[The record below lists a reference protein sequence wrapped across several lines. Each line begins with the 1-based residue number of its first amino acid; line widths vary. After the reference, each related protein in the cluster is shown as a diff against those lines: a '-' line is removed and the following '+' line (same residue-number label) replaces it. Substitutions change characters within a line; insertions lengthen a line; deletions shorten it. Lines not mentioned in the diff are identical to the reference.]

1 MSKETKKPRDLGIK
15 IGTKEEIVWTD
26 LLKVTTIMIEDAEKA
41 LIANKGIKR
50 MCEENIEKEKS
61 LNR

>member
-1 MSKETKKPRDLGIK
+1 MSKGTKDLGIK

-26 LLKVTTIMIEDAEKA
+26 LLKITNIMIEDAEKA

-50 MCEENIEKEKS
+50 MCEENIKKEKG

>member
-1 MSKETKKPRDLGIK
+1 MSKGTKDLGIK

-26 LLKVTTIMIEDAEKA
+26 LLKITNTMMEDAEKA